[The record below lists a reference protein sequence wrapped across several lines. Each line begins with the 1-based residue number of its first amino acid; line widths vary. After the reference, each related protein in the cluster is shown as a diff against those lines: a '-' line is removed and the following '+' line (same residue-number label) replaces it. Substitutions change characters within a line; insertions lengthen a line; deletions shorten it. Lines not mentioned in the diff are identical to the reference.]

1 MKGCQFRKRGWED
14 GGWGQYRKRGSE
26 EGGGGYWVG
35 TSAGSGKFP
44 HSEICSQQTVK
55 DDLVLV

>member
-1 MKGCQFRKRGWED
+1 MVSSDREGGRMGVGVSTGREGGRKE
-14 GGWGQYRKRGSE
+14 
-26 EGGGGYWVG
+26 GGGYWVG